1 MDLSA
6 IIVILVLSALSLAAI
21 VWMEVHSRGRQREEA
36 SDIKATARTT
46 SGDRAGSVLK
56 KEAQDA

>member
-21 VWMEVHSRGRQREEA
+21 IWMEMHSRGRQREAA
-36 SDIKATARTT
+36 SEQKALPVETR
-46 SGDRAGSVLK
+46 GERRAALK
-56 KEAQDA
+56 KDTQEA